1 MTITFRYISYIIDAM
16 RILDAI
22 RIAPY
27 NARRLPTVDPGEETA
42 MTTGFHQAFTTTT
55 GGLDRTTPPM
65 RLFEKA
71 KRYGIWNPSDI
82 DFSQDAAD
90 WQRLTVREQEVLL
103 HLTSLFQAG
112 EEAVTADIL
121 PLLLTIAAEGRIEEE
136 MYLTTFLFEE
146 AKHTDFFRRF
156 LDEVAC
162 ARGDLSRYH
171 SPSYRTIVYEA
182 LPTAMKALLSD
193 PSPAA
198 QVRASVTY
206 NMIVEGVLAETGY
219 HAYLSALERNGL
231 MPGQCRGIRLLKQ
244 DESRHIAYGIYLIS
258 RLVAA
263 DGALWQIAED
273 TMNELLAPA
282 LGVVADTFS
291 RYEVMPFGLDEGE
304 FASFALG
311 QFQKRL
317 DRLEHARG
325 ASLEEI
331 YRVTDQAIDQDDA

>member
-1 MTITFRYISYIIDAM
+1 
-16 RILDAI
+16 
-22 RIAPY
+22 
-27 NARRLPTVDPGEETA
+27 
-42 MTTGFHQAFTTTT
+42 
-55 GGLDRTTPPM
+55 M

-82 DFSQDAAD
+82 DFSQDIVD
-90 WQRLTVREQEVLL
+90 WKGLTALEQEVLL
-103 HLTSLFQAG
+103 HLTALFQAG

-121 PLLLTIAAEGRIEEE
+121 PLLLTVAAEGRIEEE

-156 LDEVAC
+156 LDEVAG
-162 ARGDLSRYH
+162 AKSDLSHFH
-171 SPSYRTIVYEA
+171 SPSYREIVYSA
-182 LPTAMKALLSD
+182 LPTAMQRLLSD

-231 MPGQCRGIRLLKQ
+231 MPGQCHGIRLLKQ

-263 DGALWQIAED
+263 DDSLWEIAEM
-273 TMNELLAPA
+273 TMNELLGAA
-282 LGVVADTFS
+282 LGVVADTFE
-291 RYEVMPFGLDEGE
+291 RYDVMPFGLEEGE
-304 FASFALG
+304 FANYALG

-317 DRLEHARG
+317 ERLERARG
-325 ASLEEI
+325 ATLAEI
-331 YRVTDQAIDQDDA
+331 YLVTERAIDQNDV

>member
-1 MTITFRYISYIIDAM
+1 
-16 RILDAI
+16 
-22 RIAPY
+22 
-27 NARRLPTVDPGEETA
+27 
-42 MTTGFHQAFTTTT
+42 
-55 GGLDRTTPPM
+55 M

-71 KRYGIWNPSDI
+71 KRFGIWNPSDI
-82 DFSQDAAD
+82 DFSQDIAD
-90 WQRLTVREQEVLL
+90 WRRLSPLEQEVLL

-121 PLLLTIAAEGRIEEE
+121 PLLLTIAGEGRLEEE

-156 LDEVAC
+156 LDEVV
-162 ARGDLSRYH
+162 GVQIDLSH
-171 SPSYRTIVYEA
+171 FHTPSYRAIVYNA
-182 LPTAMKALLSD
+182 LPTAMRRLLAD

-219 HAYLSALERNGL
+219 HAYLTALERNGL
-231 MPGQCRGIRLLKQ
+231 MPGTCRGVRLLKQ

-258 RLVAA
+258 RLLAA
-263 DGALWQIAED
+263 DERLWEIAEK
-273 TMNELLAPA
+273 TMNELLEPA
-282 LGVVADTFS
+282 LGVVADIFGS
-291 RYEVMPFGLDEGE
+291 YETMPFSLDESE
-304 FASFALG
+304 FAQYALA

-317 DRLEHARG
+317 ERLEHARS

-331 YRVTDQAIDQDDA
+331 DHVTDQIIDGDSA

>member
-1 MTITFRYISYIIDAM
+1 
-16 RILDAI
+16 
-22 RIAPY
+22 
-27 NARRLPTVDPGEETA
+27 
-42 MTTGFHQAFTTTT
+42 MTTVSHQTFATTAR
-55 GGLDRTTPPM
+55 GLDRNAAPM

-71 KRYGIWNPSDI
+71 KRYGVWNPSDI
-82 DFSQDAAD
+82 DFSQDIAD
-90 WQRLTVREQEVLL
+90 WQRLTALEQEVLL

-121 PLLLTIAAEGRIEEE
+121 PLLLTVAAEGRIEEE

-156 LDEVAC
+156 LDEVT
-162 ARGDLSRYH
+162 GVHTDLSHFH
-171 SPSYRTIVYEA
+171 SPNYRAIVYDA
-182 LPTAMKALLSD
+182 LPAAMQALLTD
-193 PSPAA
+193 RSPAA

-263 DGALWQIAED
+263 DDSLWQMVED
-273 TMNELLAPA
+273 TMNDLLGSA
-282 LGVVADTFS
+282 LGVVADTFDC
-291 RYEVMPFGLDEGE
+291 YEVMPFGLDEGE
-304 FASFALG
+304 FANFALN
-311 QFQKRL
+311 QFQKRIE
-317 DRLEHARG
+317 RLERARG

-331 YRVTDQAIDQDDA
+331 TWITDRAIDQDDV